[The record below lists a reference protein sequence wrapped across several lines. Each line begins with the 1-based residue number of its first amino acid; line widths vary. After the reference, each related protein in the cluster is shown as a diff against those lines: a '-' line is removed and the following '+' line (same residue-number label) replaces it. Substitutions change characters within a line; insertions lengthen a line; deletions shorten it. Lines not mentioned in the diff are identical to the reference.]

1 MFLSLKYMLY
11 TFIWYIWP
19 KWLIQKG
26 SRVMFTFQLLLLFR
40 NWTLCRCLLVR
51 CSLSLSPTLF
61 IHFWTSTADG
71 TEYLHLSAPTGSLL
85 FFSCIITVGSF
96 SEGHIY
102 STTTA
107 NRSGSGSHSSGG
119 GGWPWRDSTQAL
131 QKEASHVT
139 RPSRI
144 PPSAEITTTQPLPL
158 EVCLWF
164 CSVSIK

>member
-1 MFLSLKYMLY
+1 MSLKYILY
-11 TFIWYIWP
+11 TFICYIWP
-19 KWLIQKG
+19 KRQTQKG
-26 SRVMFTFQLLLLFR
+26 SRAMFTFQLLLLFR

-85 FFSCIITVGSF
+85 VFSCIITVGCF

-102 STTTA
+102 GTTTA

-119 GGWPWRDSTQAL
+119 GGWPWRDATQAGTSKRGL
-131 QKEASHVT
+131 
-139 RPSRI
+139 SRD
-144 PPSAEITTTQPLPL
+144 PPKQNSPERRDNHHNRFLSKF
-158 EVCLWF
+158 VCDFVLF
-164 CSVSIK
+164 SYY